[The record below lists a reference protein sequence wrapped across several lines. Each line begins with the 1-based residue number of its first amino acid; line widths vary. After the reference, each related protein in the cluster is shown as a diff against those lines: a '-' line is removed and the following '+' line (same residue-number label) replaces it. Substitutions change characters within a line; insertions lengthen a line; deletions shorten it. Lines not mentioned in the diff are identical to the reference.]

1 LGAQA
6 PIFILE
12 NIMNNI
18 RLFRLVSGEEVV
30 GEENGTQPGMAKRAI
45 KNPCLIGLMP
55 TPTGGATLNMQP
67 LLLFSDTK
75 EINIKE
81 DHILYDTGVDIKIL
95 NKYNEIFGSGIVIA
109 QQTPTFTR

>member
-1 LGAQA
+1 MG
-6 PIFILE
+6 
-12 NIMNNI
+12 NI
-18 RLFRLVSGEEVV
+18 RLFRLISGEEIV
-30 GEENGTQPGMAKRAI
+30 GEENGTKPDMPKRAI

-75 EINIKE
+75 EIKIKD

>member
-12 NIMNNI
+12 NIMGNI
-18 RLFRLVSGEEVV
+18 RLFRLISGEEIV
-30 GEENGTQPGMAKRAI
+30 GEEDGTSQGMAKRAI

-75 EINIKE
+75 EIKIKE